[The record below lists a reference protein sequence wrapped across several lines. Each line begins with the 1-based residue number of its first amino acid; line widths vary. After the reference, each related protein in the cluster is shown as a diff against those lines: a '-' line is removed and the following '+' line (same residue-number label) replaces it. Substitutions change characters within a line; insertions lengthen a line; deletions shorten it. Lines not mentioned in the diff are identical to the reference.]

1 MRGQG
6 SGFRGQG
13 VNNYRDLKVWQMA
26 MKLTED
32 IYRATASFPSRETY
46 ALANQLQRAAVSIP
60 SNIAE
65 GHARSSTK
73 EYVRFISI
81 SHGSLAEAETQLE
94 LAHRL
99 GYISEAVLDGL
110 IEQTNE
116 VGRMLHGLALTAKI
130 SPTLTPES

>member
-1 MRGQG
+1 
-6 SGFRGQG
+6 

-26 MKLTED
+26 MTLTES
-32 IYRATASFPSRETY
+32 IYLATQSFPTRETY

-73 EYVRFISI
+73 DYMRFVSI
-81 SHGSLAEAETQLE
+81 SQGSLAEAETQLE

-99 GYISEAVLDGL
+99 GYIPKSELLCLLD
-110 IEQTNE
+110 QTNE
-116 VGRMLHGLALTAKI
+116 VGRMLHGLRSALTAK
-130 SPTLTPES
+130 LTPTP

>member
-1 MRGQG
+1 MRDQG
-6 SGFRGQG
+6 PGFRGQG

-26 MKLTED
+26 MMLTED
-32 IYRATASFPSRETY
+32 IYRATESFPSRETY

-73 EYVRFISI
+73 DYLRFVSI
-81 SHGSLAEAETQLE
+81 SQGSLAEAETQLE

-99 GYISEAVLDGL
+99 GYIPQAELL
-110 IEQTNE
+110 CLLEQTNE
-116 VGRMLHGLALTAKI
+116 VGRMLHGLRSALAAKL
-130 SPTLTPES
+130 SPTP

>member
-1 MRGQG
+1 MRDQG
-6 SGFRGQG
+6 TGFRGQG

-32 IYRATASFPSRETY
+32 IYRSTESFPSRETY
-46 ALANQLQRAAVSIP
+46 ALASQLQRAAVSIP

-73 EYVRFISI
+73 DYLRFVSI
-81 SHGSLAEAETQLE
+81 SQGSLAEAETQLE

-99 GYISEAVLDGL
+99 GYIAQAELL
-110 IEQTNE
+110 CLREQTNE
-116 VGRMLHGLALTAKI
+116 VGRMLHGLRNALAAKL
-130 SPTLTPES
+130 SPTP

>member
-1 MRGQG
+1 M
-6 SGFRGQG
+6 
-13 VNNYRDLKVWQMA
+13 NNYRDLKVWQMA

-32 IYRATASFPSRETY
+32 IYRTTESFPSRETY

-73 EYVRFISI
+73 DYLRFISI
-81 SHGSLAEAETQLE
+81 SQGSLAEAETQLE

-99 GYISEAVLDGL
+99 GYIPQAALL
-110 IEQTNE
+110 CLQEQTNE
-116 VGRMLHGLALTAKI
+116 LGRMLHGLRSALTAKL
-130 SPTLTPES
+130 SPTP

>member
-1 MRGQG
+1 
-6 SGFRGQG
+6 

-32 IYRATASFPSRETY
+32 IYRSTESFPSRETY
-46 ALANQLQRAAVSIP
+46 ALASQLQRAAVSIP

-73 EYVRFISI
+73 DYLRFVSI
-81 SHGSLAEAETQLE
+81 SQGSLAEAETQLE

-99 GYISEAVLDGL
+99 GYIPQAELL
-110 IEQTNE
+110 CLREQTNE
-116 VGRMLHGLALTAKI
+116 VGRMLHGLRSALAAKL
-130 SPTLTPES
+130 SPTP

>member
-1 MRGQG
+1 
-6 SGFRGQG
+6 

-26 MKLTED
+26 MTLTEA
-32 IYRATASFPSRETY
+32 IYRATESFPSRETY

-73 EYVRFISI
+73 DYLPFVSI
-81 SHGSLAEAETQLE
+81 SQGSLAEAETQLE

-99 GYISEAVLDGL
+99 GYIPEAVLHGL
-110 IEQTNE
+110 FEQTNE
-116 VGRMLHGLALTAKI
+116 IGRMLHGLRSALTAKL
-130 SPTLTPES
+130 SPTP

>member
-1 MRGQG
+1 
-6 SGFRGQG
+6 

-32 IYRATASFPSRETY
+32 IYRTTESFPARETY

-73 EYVRFISI
+73 DYLRFISI
-81 SHGSLAEAETQLE
+81 SQGSLAEAETQLE

-99 GYISEAVLDGL
+99 GYIPQAALL
-110 IEQTNE
+110 CLQEQTNE
-116 VGRMLHGLALTAKI
+116 LGRMLHGLRSALTAKLP
-130 SPTLTPES
+130 PTP

>member
-1 MRGQG
+1 
-6 SGFRGQG
+6 

-26 MKLTED
+26 MTLTEA
-32 IYRATASFPSRETY
+32 IYRATESFPSRQTY

-73 EYVRFISI
+73 DYLRFVSI
-81 SHGSLAEAETQLE
+81 SQGSLAEAETQLE

-99 GYISEAVLDGL
+99 GYIPEAVLHGL
-110 IEQTNE
+110 FEQTNE
-116 VGRMLHGLALTAKI
+116 IGRMLHGLRSALTAKL
-130 SPTLTPES
+130 SPTP